1 MFEAC
6 SGDEERSEQFSI
18 QAVIERKVMRD
29 LKEQGRS
36 RSTYHTVTW
45 RYGLQGS
52 LTWDQLS
59 GPTA

>member
-18 QAVIERKVMRD
+18 QAMIQRKSMRD
-29 LKEQGRS
+29 LKEQGRL
-36 RSTYHTVTW
+36 RSTYHTATW
-45 RYGLQGS
+45 RDGLQGS

-59 GPTA
+59 GPIA